1 MRISQCLVS
10 AAFFFMLSLTP
21 YDSYAEDIDLAEY
34 FAVNA
39 EEITIDIVNEDWNR
53 ILETYI
59 QESDGINLFGY
70 SKVTDED
77 RVSLN
82 RYIAYLA
89 SLDVFSLT
97 AAQQFS
103 FWTNLY
109 NSLTI
114 LVILD
119 EYPVKSIRDISSGFL
134 QRGPWKKKLVTV
146 DGIKLSLDDI
156 EHEILRPVF
165 NDNRVHYAVN
175 CASIGCPNLQKTAFT
190 HETLDEMLD
199 KAASEYINHPRGVTV
214 NQDRLTVSSIFK
226 WYVEDFG
233 SDQQGVIDH
242 VLLHANDELAT
253 SIRAFSRISSYVYDW
268 DLNEYQ

>member
-1 MRISQCLVS
+1 MRILQYFLS
-10 AAFFFMLSLTP
+10 AAFSIMLSMTP
-21 YDSYAEDIDLAEY
+21 HDAYAKDVVLAEH
-34 FAVNA
+34 FAGNA
-39 EEITIDIVNEDWNR
+39 EQATIDIVNDDWNR
-53 ILETYI
+53 ILEAYI

-77 RVSLN
+77 RASLS

-89 SLDVFSLT
+89 SLDVSSLT

-119 EYPVKSIRDISSGFL
+119 EYPVKSIRDISSGLL
-134 QRGPWKKKLVTV
+134 QRGPWKKKRVAV

-175 CASIGCPNLQKTAFT
+175 CASIGCPNLQQTAFT

-214 NQDRLTVSSIFK
+214 NQDRLIVSSIFK
-226 WYVEDFG
+226 WYSKDFG
-233 SDQQGVIDH
+233 QGQQDVINH
-242 VLLHANDELAT
+242 MLLYANDELAEGLRT
-253 SIRAFSRISSYVYDW
+253 FSRISGYEYDW